1 MYAVRVTTPLSGDL
15 RELSFAHTLAQ
26 LARAGATGVLE
37 VHDLIGIN
45 RAFFLDGAPQ
55 GAKLTR
61 LKNPLGRVL
70 VDLGIVGEHAL
81 HTALDVHN
89 KTEQL
94 LGQVLLEQH
103 MVDRAALNRAMQE
116 QSRRNLLSLFA
127 AEEGRVEFREGVGF
141 LVDFVAVPMSP
152 IAALY
157 EGVRDYAGPTLTEPL
172 LARLAFSALR
182 LNAGGRRLLALLPI
196 DERAAVA
203 LLDTF
208 QLSGELARQ
217 SPLHV
222 SALAALLFAL
232 HELGGLEITP
242 AR

>member
-1 MYAVRVTTPLSGDL
+1 MTALLSADL
-15 RELSFAHTLAQ
+15 SELSFAHAVAQ

-37 VHDLIGIN
+37 VHDVIGRN

-70 VDLGIVGEHAL
+70 VELGIVGEHAL
-81 HTALDVHN
+81 NTALDVHN

-103 MVDRAALNRAMQE
+103 MVDRAALDRAMQE
-116 QSRRNLLSLFA
+116 QSRRNFLSLFA
-127 AEEGRVEFREGVGF
+127 LSDGRLEFLEGVGH
-141 LVDFVAVPMSP
+141 LVDFAALPMSP

-157 EGVRDYAGPTLTEPL
+157 EGARDHAGAALTEPL

-182 LNAGGRRLLALLPI
+182 LT
-196 DERAAVA
+196 AA
-203 LLDTF
+203 
-208 QLSGELARQ
+208 
-217 SPLHV
+217 
-222 SALAALLFAL
+222 
-232 HELGGLEITP
+232 
-242 AR
+242 